1 MQLNVCIIRDGS
13 KNDARNEVMWC
24 CRIRIARRQ
33 MNAMKEEPEYN
44 ACMLQDGLTL
54 KHQQWNIADV
64 SM

>member
-1 MQLNVCIIRDGS
+1 
-13 KNDARNEVMWC
+13 MWC